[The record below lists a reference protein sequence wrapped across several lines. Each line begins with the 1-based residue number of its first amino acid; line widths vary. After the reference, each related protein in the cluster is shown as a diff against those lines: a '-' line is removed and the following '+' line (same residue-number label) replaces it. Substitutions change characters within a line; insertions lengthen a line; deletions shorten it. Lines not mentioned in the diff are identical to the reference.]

1 MSVSS
6 SRAKR
11 PAVSLAANASLAPVV
26 QTTSANMATDAAA
39 LPRQSRPATALSA
52 AQLLCLLAIVL
63 VALNLRPALAAI
75 GPLLQAIQG
84 DISLSFSAA
93 SLLTTLPVLAMGLL
107 SFVGF
112 RLAAPL
118 GLERTVALAL
128 VMLALAT
135 ALRFWVPNASWL
147 ISTALLAGVAIAM
160 IQTLLPAIIKAR
172 FAEKTPLIMGFYV
185 TAIMSGAAIAAMS
198 TPLMASSLSWRMS
211 LGSWVLLAVFALL
224 IWCWQLKAP
233 KAASQVEAPAPAMSF
248 WRSKRSWQLAVFFA
262 LGTSCYVSVLA
273 WLAPYAIEQGL
284 TAKQAGLLLG
294 FLTSCE
300 VVAGL
305 FFPWLAMRSRDK
317 RQVIAILCLLQL
329 VGFSG
334 LALLPD
340 TALLLWVAMIGLGI
354 GGIFPLAIIITMD
367 HVDNPLQAG
376 RLTAFV
382 QGIGYIMAAFTP
394 WIAGGLRDSLQSFTL
409 AWLLLAASSVLALYL
424 GTKFSVASYRQH
436 FAVTSPA

>member
-6 SRAKR
+6 SRANR
-11 PAVSLAANASLAPVV
+11 
-26 QTTSANMATDAAA
+26 AAA
-39 LPRQSRPATALSA
+39 ASAAIPSTSQQTAQLNSATAA
-52 AQLLCLLAIVL
+52 AQAPAKPSQARVLSGAQWLCLLAIIL

-75 GPLLQAIQG
+75 GPLLQAIQA

-93 SLLTTLPVLAMGLL
+93 SLLTTLPVLAMGLF

-118 GLERTVALAL
+118 GLERTVAAAL
-128 VMLALAT
+128 VVLALAT
-135 ALRFWVPNASWL
+135 ALRFWVPNAGLL
-147 ISTALLAGVAIAM
+147 ISTALLAGMAIAM

-172 FAEKTPLIMGFYV
+172 FAAKTPLIMGFYV
-185 TAIMSGAAIAAMS
+185 TAIMSGAAIAAIS
-198 TPLMASSLSWRMS
+198 TPLMASSLTWRTS
-211 LGSWVLLAVFALL
+211 LGSWVLLALFALL
-224 IWCWQLKAP
+224 IWYWQLKAP
-233 KAASQVEAPAPAMSF
+233 KAAAQAVAPAPAFSF
-248 WRSKRSWQLAVFFA
+248 WRNKRSWQLAVFFA

-305 FFPWLAMRSRDK
+305 FFPWLAMRSSDK
-317 RQVIAILCLLQL
+317 RHVIAILCVLQL
-329 VGFSG
+329 LGFSG

-367 HVDNPLQAG
+367 HLDNPVQAG

-424 GTKFSVASYRQH
+424 GAKFSVASYRQH
-436 FAVTSPA
+436 FALSSPA

>member
-11 PAVSLAANASLAPVV
+11 PTVSLAANASLAPVV
-26 QTTSANMATDAAA
+26 QATSANMATDAAA
-39 LPRQSRPATALSA
+39 LPGQSRPATALSA

-233 KAASQVEAPAPAMSF
+233 KAASQAEAPAPAMSF
-248 WRSKRSWQLAVFFA
+248 WRSRRSWQLAVFFA

-305 FFPWLAMRSRDK
+305 FFPWLAMRSSDK

>member
-1 MSVSS
+1 MSASS
-6 SRAKR
+6 SRAN
-11 PAVSLAANASLAPVV
+11 PA
-26 QTTSANMATDAAA
+26 
-39 LPRQSRPATALSA
+39 ATASA
-52 AQLLCLLAIVL
+52 ATRSTSVKTLQVDSATAAVQVPAKPSPASILSTAQGLCLLAIVL

-93 SLLTTLPVLAMGLL
+93 SLLTTLPVLAMGLF

-118 GLERTVALAL
+118 GLERTVAAAL
-128 VMLALAT
+128 MVLALAT
-135 ALRFWVPNASWL
+135 ALRFWAPNAGLL
-147 ISTALLAGVAIAM
+147 ISTALLAGMAIAM

-185 TAIMSGAAIAAMS
+185 TAIMSGAAIAAIS

-211 LGSWVLLAVFALL
+211 LGSWVFLALFALF
-224 IWCWQLKAP
+224 IWCWQLKTP
-233 KAASQVEAPAPAMSF
+233 KAASQAMAPAPALSF
-248 WRSKRSWQLAVFFA
+248 WRNKRSWQLAVFFA

-317 RQVIAILCLLQL
+317 RQVIAILCVLQL
-329 VGFSG
+329 LGFSG

-367 HVDNPLQAG
+367 HLDNPVQAG

-424 GTKFSVASYRQH
+424 GAKFSVASYRQH
-436 FAVTSPA
+436 FALTSPA

>member
-1 MSVSS
+1 MSISS
-6 SRAKR
+6 SSANG
-11 PAVSLAANASLAPVV
+11 AATTATVANGELANAATATGQPIGKLA
-26 QTTSANMATDAAA
+26 SA
-39 LPRQSRPATALSA
+39 SALSA
-52 AQLLCLLAIVL
+52 AQWLCLLAIVL

-75 GPLLQAIQG
+75 GPLLKAIQG

-93 SLLTTLPVLAMGLL
+93 SLLTTLPVLAMGLF

-112 RLAAPL
+112 RLATPL
-118 GLERTVALAL
+118 GLERTVAAAL
-128 VMLALAT
+128 VVLAMAT
-135 ALRFWVPNASWL
+135 ALRFWAPNAGLL
-147 ISTALLAGVAIAM
+147 ISTALLAGMAIAM

-185 TAIMSGAAIAAMS
+185 TAIMSGAAIAAIS
-198 TPLMASSLSWRMS
+198 TPLLASSLSWRMS
-211 LGSWVLLAVFALL
+211 LGSWVLLALFALL

-233 KAASQVEAPAPAMSF
+233 KAASQTIAPAPAFSF
-248 WRSKRSWQLAVFFA
+248 WRNKRSWQLAVFFA

-317 RQVIAILCLLQL
+317 RQVIAILCVLQL
-329 VGFSG
+329 LGFSG

-367 HVDNPLQAG
+367 HLDNPVQAG